1 MVGFGSVRLVGS
13 VVGRDHQAENKKPDS
28 NESGLAVVISGSFS
42 RGALF
47 QRKTIVAKPTRASVR
62 V

>member
-1 MVGFGSVRLVGS
+1 MRDEERCKRGWRLEG
-13 VVGRDHQAENKKPDS
+13 ENKKPDS
-28 NESGLAVVISGSFS
+28 GESGLAVVVCGFVN

-47 QRKTIVAKPTRASVR
+47 QRMTIVAKPTRASER

>member
-1 MVGFGSVRLVGS
+1 MVGFGSVRLFGR
-13 VVGRDHQAENKKPDS
+13 VVGRNDQAENKKPDS
-28 NESGLAVVISGSFS
+28 SESGLAVVISGSFS

-47 QRKTIVAKPTRASVR
+47 QRMTIVAKPTRASVH